1 MLMNP
6 NTLSDAIKQGGM
18 YILAA
23 GGAVATEAGGQS
35 LFAYIIGGSTLILIW
50 SNIVLNRA
58 RLKDLKK
65 TADTPQPPVAL

>member
-23 GGAVATEAGGQS
+23 GGALATEMGGQTV
-35 LFAYIIGGSTLILIW
+35 LTYLIGGSTLILIW

-65 TADTPQPPVAL
+65 TDEKKPK

>member
-23 GGAVATEAGGQS
+23 GGALATEMGGQTV
-35 LFAYIIGGSTLILIW
+35 LTYLIGGSTLILIW
-50 SNIVLNRA
+50 SNVFLNRA

-65 TADTPQPPVAL
+65 TDDAKPPQLL